1 MTEHLSGKSLRV
13 LMAEYKL
20 QSTSLISSWVRQYN
34 KAKNTAEK
42 PTRKRDRTL
51 ARKTM
56 QNERVKI
63 AQQVI
68 DGVYGYQEAADAYNV
83 TYQMVYGWVRK
94 LKAGGP
100 EALVDRRGKAKEVA
114 EQSAEDKLKQE
125 NRELRKRVRELEVAE
140 ALLKNSGKFNE
151 GRIVK
156 LVSS

>member
-1 MTEHLSGKSLRV
+1 M
-13 LMAEYKL
+13 
-20 QSTSLISSWVRQYN
+20 
-34 KAKNTAEK
+34 
-42 PTRKRDRTL
+42 
-51 ARKTM
+51 ARKTT

-140 ALLKNSGKFNE
+140 ALLKKIRE
-151 GRIVK
+151 IQRREDR
-156 LVSS
+156 